1 MISVDEAIKSI
12 LSDLPTTSTETISI
26 FNAVGRV
33 LAQKVISKINQPP
46 FSSSAMDGYAI
57 PDKMPQV
64 GSNYKVIGGV
74 SAGTTFNKSIGKDE
88 TVRIFTGAPIP
99 KGTEK
104 VIIQENIK
112 RSGET
117 VKIISNDN
125 SNNYIR
131 PQGCD
136 YQSGTSIEPNSILD
150 APTLALI
157 ASMNISDVT
166 VYKKPTVAII
176 TTGNELI
183 MPGEKLKKG
192 KIVSSNSIGVSASL
206 MLNGANTKILP
217 IAKDDPESLKYIINI
232 SLASDFIVTIGGAS
246 VGEYDI
252 VKDVLLELG
261 LKIKF
266 SKVSMRPGKPL
277 FSGKLGSSTVI
288 GLPGNPVSALICTEI
303 FIVPAIKK
311 FLKLNETNHH
321 NRFAEL
327 SHNLPKNGP
336 RTHYMR
342 AKLDEVS
349 NVVKVDANQD
359 SSLLSILAKS
369 NALVIREPNAK
380 EIQKG
385 KLIPIMLFN

>member
-33 LAQKVISKINQPP
+33 LAEKVISKINQPP

-64 GSNYKVIGGV
+64 GSNYKVIGEV
-74 SAGTTFNKSIGKDE
+74 SAGTTFNKSIGEDE

-303 FIVPAIKK
+303 FIIPAIKK
-311 FLKLNETNHH
+311 FLKLNETNYH

-342 AKLDEVS
+342 AKLDEDS

>member
-64 GSNYKVIGGV
+64 GSSYKVIGEV
-74 SAGTTFNKSIGKDE
+74 SAGTTFNKSIGEDE

-183 MPGEKLKKG
+183 MPGEKLKRG
-192 KIVSSNSIGVSASL
+192 KIVSSNSVGVSASL

-311 FLKLNETNHH
+311 FLKLNETNYH

-342 AKLDEVS
+342 AKLDEDS